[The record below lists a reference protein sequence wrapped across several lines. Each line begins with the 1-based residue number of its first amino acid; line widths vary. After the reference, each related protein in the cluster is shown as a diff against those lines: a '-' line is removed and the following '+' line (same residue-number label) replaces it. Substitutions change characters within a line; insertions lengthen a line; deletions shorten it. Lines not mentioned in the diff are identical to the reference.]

1 VAAKSARVEPGDCDT
16 GAAGDRQ
23 EKRAMIPRLWQWLVF
38 FFTRPVHFSDL
49 SMLASRMKPKAKAAP
64 SPGATA
70 SAPIVVAAAAPSTPR
85 ERQVPRAVVASSVVS
100 SMFHPKLE
108 IGVSE
113 QPLDT
118 LPAELRD
125 ELQRPSTGGLQG
137 SLRDH

>member
-1 VAAKSARVEPGDCDT
+1 
-16 GAAGDRQ
+16 
-23 EKRAMIPRLWQWLVF
+23 MIPRLWQWLVF

-49 SMLASRMKPKAKAAP
+49 STFASRMKPKAKTAPAPDVAAVP
-64 SPGATA
+64 IVATSPTRSVPRERKVPGTGTA
-70 SAPIVVAAAAPSTPR
+70 SAA
-85 ERQVPRAVVASSVVS
+85 VS
-100 SMFHPKLE
+100 SMFHPELE

-137 SLRDH
+137 SLRDG